1 MVPPAAKTVQNMDV
15 VSSHEVDDLQTTL
28 AKHLHCIS
36 DELQA
41 VEAAVQATIDATP
54 TAVREVI
61 SHLAGAGG
69 KRLRPALVLLWA
81 RLAGCVPASEQVIQR
96 ALCCEA
102 VHVASLLHDDV
113 IDSAERRRGRDS
125 CNRRW
130 GNKASVLAA
139 DRLLAGVFHDL
150 TVRGDIEAME
160 LLSYTV
166 TQMCDAELWQ
176 TFHTCDLSLD
186 ENDCLE
192 IACGKTGS
200 LMAACCRLGGL
211 SASDTH
217 LADTATR
224 FGEALGT
231 AFQIADDV
239 LDISGDEQALGKPLG
254 QDLADGQMTLPIRY
268 ALQNATER
276 DHAFLE
282 ALFTTHPVPPGDLE
296 RGLAVIRRAGGV
308 DIARRKARQI
318 VAEAKEILA
327 PIRDSDARSALLF
340 IADYVV
346 ARSR

>member
-1 MVPPAAKTVQNMDV
+1 MVSPAANTTQNLDA
-15 VSSHEVDDLQTTL
+15 VSSHEVDDLQDAL
-28 AKHLHCIS
+28 AKHLRCIR
-36 DELQA
+36 DDLQA
-41 VEAAVQATIDATP
+41 VEGAVGATIDATP
-54 TAVREVI
+54 AAVRDII

-81 RLAGCVPASEQVIQR
+81 RLAGCVSSMEQAIQR
-96 ALCCEA
+96 ALCCEV

-150 TVRGDIEAME
+150 TARGDIEALE
-160 LLSYTV
+160 LLSHAV
-166 TQMCDAELWQ
+166 TRMCDAELLQ
-176 TFHTCDLSLD
+176 TFHTRDLSLD

-192 IACGKTGS
+192 IARGKTGS
-200 LMAACCRLGGL
+200 LMAACCRLGVR
-211 SASDTH
+211 SAPEAA
-217 LADTATR
+217 LADAASSFGATI
-224 FGEALGT
+224 GT

-239 LDISGDEQALGKPLG
+239 LDICGDEQVLGKPLG
-254 QDLADGQMTLPIRY
+254 QDLADGRMTLPILY
-268 ALQNATER
+268 ALQNAPGDER
-276 DHAFLE
+276 AFLE
-282 ALFTTHPVPPGDLE
+282 ALFTAQPVPPEDLE
-296 RGLAVIRRAGGV
+296 RGLAVIRRSGGV
-308 DIARRKARQI
+308 DLARRKAEEV

-327 PIRDSDARSALLF
+327 PIGDSDVRSALLF

>member
-1 MVPPAAKTVQNMDV
+1 MAPPAANTTQNLDV
-15 VSSHEVDDLQTTL
+15 VSSYEVDDLQDAL
-28 AKHLHCIS
+28 AGHLHCIR
-36 DELQA
+36 DDLQA
-41 VEAAVQATIDATP
+41 VEEAVRATIDATP
-54 TAVREVI
+54 TAVREVV

-81 RLAGCVPASEQVIQR
+81 RLVGRASSVEQVIQR

-150 TVRGDIEAME
+150 TARGDTEAME

-176 TFHTCDLSLD
+176 TFHTCDLSLS
-186 ENDCLE
+186 ESDCLA
-192 IACGKTGS
+192 IARGKTGS
-200 LMAACCRLGGL
+200 LMAACCSLGGL
-211 SASDTH
+211 SAPDTH
-217 LADTATR
+217 LADAAAR
-224 FGEALGT
+224 FGATIGT

-239 LDISGDEQALGKPLG
+239 LDIVGDEQALGKPLG
-254 QDLADGQMTLPIRY
+254 QDLADGRMTLPIRY
-268 ALQNATER
+268 ALQNASADDR
-276 DHAFLE
+276 AFLK
-282 ALFTTHPVPPGDLE
+282 AVFTMHPVPPEELE

-308 DIARRKARQI
+308 DLARRKAWEL
-318 VAEAKEILA
+318 VAKAKGILE
-327 PIRDSDARSALLF
+327 PVRDSDARAALLF